1 MDNFLEYI
9 FDNFI
14 INYLWMNREKYQL
27 FDRSTNIIIASK
39 TGTYTPYKAT
49 RFPLNK
55 SSYKRIDPINIKLF
69 DKPKRPQKILSR
81 NDRIDLY
88 L

>member
-1 MDNFLEYI
+1 
-9 FDNFI
+9 
-14 INYLWMNREKYQL
+14 MNREKYQL